1 METKELTVVEKATKK
16 VNGKKVAG
24 IVGTIGALAAVGG
37 TIAYKLLSKNNRD
50 DEETYDEDSEDDY
63 DEEEEDEDVDVEVEE
78 AD

>member
-1 METKELTVVEKATKK
+1 METKELNVVEKATKK

-24 IVGTIGALAAVGG
+24 IIGAIGALAAVGG

-50 DEETYDEDSEDDY
+50 DEETYDEDYEDVCN
-63 DEEEEDEDVDVEVEE
+63 EDEDVEVEVEE

>member
-1 METKELTVVEKATKK
+1 METKELVTIEKATKK

-24 IVGTIGALAAVGG
+24 IIGAIGALAAVGG

-50 DEETYDEDSEDDY
+50 DEETYGEDSEDDY
-63 DEEEEDEDVDVEVEE
+63 DEEDEDVDVEVEE